1 MLKNKYDVVVVGGGP
16 AGSMAAWEA
25 AKGGVAVCMLEKDR
39 DIGYPVRC
47 GEAVGESGLRQFVEI
62 EDSWIAEKITSVKLV
77 SPNLTSVDIDFA
89 AETGYIL
96 NRRIFDYDLSR
107 YAANAGAEVYTKA
120 YVKDLLKNNGQ
131 VNGVILDYLG
141 EEKQI
146 QAKIVIG
153 ADGLTSR
160 VGRWAGLKTLVRM
173 KDMESAV
180 QYSVSN
186 VDIEP
191 NKMIMYVGMNHA
203 PGGYIWVFPKGKK
216 FANIG
221 IGISGKYSKH
231 KSAQKYLDEFMDR
244 EYPDAAIL
252 TTMCGGVPCAKPME
266 KPVANGIMLVGD
278 AAHQIN
284 PMTGG
289 GIVAGMKGGWIAGQ
303 VAAEAIQNDDYSEK
317 GLLEYPKRM
326 RKDFGKNHER
336 FYKIKEATEKLT
348 SEELDSIA
356 EKVLSIPHD
365 KRTLTSVFK
374 AAVFKKPTLIIDV
387 LKVFAGV

>member
-1 MLKNKYDVVVVGGGP
+1 MLRNKYDVVVVGGGP
-16 AGSMAAWEA
+16 SGSMAAWEA
-25 AKGGVAVCMLEKDR
+25 AKGGASVCMLEKDR

-47 GEAVGESGLRQFVEI
+47 GEAAGESGLKQFVDI
-62 EDSWIAEKITSVKLV
+62 KDSWVAERITGAKLGSPSGKLV
-77 SPNLTSVDIDFA
+77 DVEFKS
-89 AETGYIL
+89 ETGFIL
-96 NRRIFDYDLSR
+96 NRRVFDYDLSR

-120 YVKDLLKNNGQ
+120 YVKNILTENGQ
-131 VNGVILDYLG
+131 VNGVVLDYLG
-141 EEKQI
+141 EEKKI
-146 QAKIVIG
+146 LAKIVIG

-160 VGRWAGLKTLVRM
+160 VGRWAGLKTQVRM

-186 VDIEP
+186 VDIEA
-191 NKMIMYVGMNHA
+191 NKMIMYVGRNHA
-203 PGGYIWVFPKGKK
+203 PGGYIWVFPKGNK

-231 KSAQKYLDEFMDR
+231 KSAQKYLDEFMAR
-244 EYPDAAIL
+244 EYPDASIL

-266 KPVANGIMLVGD
+266 KPIANGIMLVGD

-303 VAAEAIQNDDYSEK
+303 VAAEAIQNNDFSEN
-317 GLLEYPKRM
+317 GLINYPKRM

-348 SEELDSIA
+348 NEELDSIA
-356 EKVLSIPHD
+356 EQL
-365 KRTLTSVFK
+365 
-374 AAVFKKPTLIIDV
+374 
-387 LKVFAGV
+387 

>member
-1 MLKNKYDVVVVGGGP
+1 MLQNKYDVVVVGGGP

-25 AKGGVAVCMLEKDR
+25 AKGGVSVCMLEKDR

-47 GEAVGESGLRQFVEI
+47 GEAAGESGLRQFVEI

-120 YVKDLLKNNGQ
+120 YVKNVLANNGE
-131 VNGVILDYLG
+131 VNGVVLDYLG

-180 QYSVSN
+180 QYSVAN

-231 KSAQKYLDEFMDR
+231 KSAQKYLDEFMKR

-266 KPVANGIMLVGD
+266 KPVADGIMLVGD

-303 VAAEAIQNDDYSEK
+303 VAAEAIKKNDYSEDS
-317 GLLEYPKRM
+317 LLEYPKRM

-336 FYKIKEATEKLT
+336 FYKIKEVTEKLT
-348 SEELDSIA
+348 NEELDSIA
-356 EKVLSIPHD
+356 EKVLSIPHN

-387 LKVFAGV
+387 LKVFSGV